1 MRARVSGDT
10 RFHQA
15 STRGGQCFA
24 AFAPHLRE
32 FTMRLALAAL
42 AVALPLALSAC
53 ASAPLAFEPLDGNIS
68 GTCHTDMVK
77 GAVGLAAAQPTLER
91 IRVDSDSTALTT
103 GGDAQGVTEGGSS
116 VNVHVGE
123 NNAITAISCS
133 GTQVASN

>member
-1 MRARVSGDT
+1 MTSSFIKPQHTAGDAWQHSRPT
-10 RFHQA
+10 GEIH
-15 STRGGQCFA
+15 
-24 AFAPHLRE
+24 
-32 FTMRLALAAL
+32 MRLAFVAV

-103 GGDAQGVTEGGSS
+103 SGDNQGTTEGGSS
-116 VNVHVGE
+116 VNVQVGD

-133 GTQVASN
+133 GTQVAAN

>member
-1 MRARVSGDT
+1 
-10 RFHQA
+10 
-15 STRGGQCFA
+15 
-24 AFAPHLRE
+24 
-32 FTMRLALAAL
+32 MRLALAAV
-42 AVALPLALSAC
+42 AVVLPLALSAC
-53 ASAPLAFEPLDGNIS
+53 ASAPLAFEPLDGTIS

-103 GGDAQGVTEGGSS
+103 DKGTGSTEGGST
-116 VNVHVGE
+116 VNVQVGD

>member
-1 MRARVSGDT
+1 MTLFDRIDIG
-10 RFHQA
+10 FHQA

-103 GGDAQGVTEGGSS
+103 GENTGSTEGGSS
-116 VNVHVGE
+116 VNVQVGD

-133 GTQVASN
+133 GTQVAAN

>member
-1 MRARVSGDT
+1 
-10 RFHQA
+10 
-15 STRGGQCFA
+15 
-24 AFAPHLRE
+24 
-32 FTMRLALAAL
+32 MRLAFV

-53 ASAPLAFEPLDGNIS
+53 ASAPLAFQPLDGNIS

-103 GGDAQGVTEGGSS
+103 GTGNGSTEGGAA
-116 VNVHVGE
+116 VNVQVGD

-133 GTQVASN
+133 GAQVAAN